1 MSSGRARWFLFV
13 LFALTVYTAFFFT
26 SGMFLDNICIVISTA
41 RNVTKLLRPEPID
54 AQNGSQ
60 I

>member
-1 MSSGRARWFLFV
+1 MVSLCIVCIDS
-13 LFALTVYTAFFFT
+13 VYGIFFT